1 MLSDNLRSVVYRS
14 LKKTLRVA
22 CEDSNDIVDYETM
35 RSSKNPSSSS
45 SASSVVEHSMDRR
58 RRAKLKKAEE
68 EMGSRGRSSCQLLEV
83 SKGAQKLNDM
93 IGSWSGRS
101 RFDGKSKE
109 IATDLLRGALDLQES
124 LVMLG
129 RLQEASNFMALTKQR
144 QSSLEFAFMEDRGVY
159 EEDEFSSRKFGSN
172 RFESKSCHHV
182 FEPPRVSTDGSSSN
196 RIEELKK
203 VIRDSLYEQNLLSVS
218 SDEEESSLG
227 RWRFDPFMDVQS
239 VSSSHSLMAPS
250 DRGNDG
256 AFHDKRVFDLV
267 ISQRKKV
274 KEPNLIAK
282 LMGLESDMPS
292 GTVSTSK
299 NQLDSKKR
307 SNQPRSIFDIAVP
320 KPRKPQLVEQ
330 RIVDPGKKTLNEI
343 LETMQLKGLL
353 KADHVEEE
361 DLKLQHHLLDD
372 HSSLKLNG
380 CRPIDDEMP
389 PIVIIKPLHFPSFDK
404 EAIQRTSPSLD
415 VVSVQKEPQNAKL
428 VRKEVVFENESIL
441 KKLEAPKV
449 AQDVQSKEKPL
460 PKTRPSTTLKSKT
473 KEVAKAS
480 KKSEEKRKPQLERR
494 KLSDTRDRERLP
506 TVSVAPKMKPR
517 RVDTKR
523 EPVKI
528 DIALQ
533 KSTSQ
538 QCKPTRPVAR
548 NTLDPVKKN
557 QINKTNPIIESAV
570 TKSNSEKSRS
580 KRFGNNINQS
590 LKKNCTSTNKLTF
603 VDDRIAKQTEQP
615 PENEFKDQEIVVP
628 SPAHGVTQTTNQGL
642 VTESKH
648 LINMQTIQTTVKKPN
663 KQRDS
668 LKLLLLSSPSFI
680 SCAEGLF
687 NLNRH
692 RSTDIP
698 TIDSQEFITSNARL
712 YLDCANEII
721 TRKRHWME
729 LLIHPTLHRAS
740 LDQVVE
746 EASSGIE
753 RLKSYSETGKDVV
766 SRDGLYIMLERDL
779 RCNDMLTNGVWDLG
793 WMKGVTLEEGDHVVS
808 EIGEMVLVGLI
819 EELVM
824 DFS

>member
-14 LKKTLRVA
+14 LKKTLLVA

-68 EMGSRGRSSCQLLEV
+68 EMGSSGRSSCQLLEV

-93 IGSWSGRS
+93 IGSWSQRS

-109 IATDLLRGALDLQES
+109 IATDLLRGALDLQDS

-144 QSSLEFAFMEDRGVY
+144 QSSLEFAFMEDGGVY
-159 EEDEFSSRKFGSN
+159 EEDAFSSRNFGSN

-218 SDEEESSLG
+218 SDEEESSSG
-227 RWRFDPFMDVQS
+227 RWPSDPFDPFMDVQS

-282 LMGLESDMPS
+282 LMGLESDMPMPS

-307 SNQPRSIFDIAVP
+307 SNQPRSIFDITVP

-330 RIVDPGKKTLNEI
+330 RIADPGKKTLNEI
-343 LETMQLKGLL
+343 LETMRLKGLL
-353 KADHVEEE
+353 KADQVEEE
-361 DLKLQHHLLDD
+361 DLKLQPHLLDD
-372 HSSLKLNG
+372 HSSLKSNG

-449 AQDVQSKEKPL
+449 AQDVQSKEKSL
-460 PKTRPSTTLKSKT
+460 PKTKPSTTLKSEK

-480 KKSEEKRKPQLERR
+480 KKSEKKRKPQLERR
-494 KLSDTRDRERLP
+494 KLSDTGDRECLL

-517 RVDTKR
+517 RMDTKR

-528 DIALQ
+528 DIAPQ
-533 KSTSQ
+533 KSTSP

-557 QINKTNPIIESAV
+557 QINKTNHIIESAV
-570 TKSNSEKSRS
+570 TKSNVSS
-580 KRFGNNINQS
+580 F
-590 LKKNCTSTNKLTF
+590 TSF
-603 VDDRIAKQTEQP
+603 C
-615 PENEFKDQEIVVP
+615 
-628 SPAHGVTQTTNQGL
+628 QGL
-642 VTESKH
+642 V
-648 LINMQTIQTTVKKPN
+648 I
-663 KQRDS
+663 
-668 LKLLLLSSPSFI
+668 
-680 SCAEGLF
+680 
-687 NLNRH
+687 
-692 RSTDIP
+692 
-698 TIDSQEFITSNARL
+698 
-712 YLDCANEII
+712 
-721 TRKRHWME
+721 
-729 LLIHPTLHRAS
+729 
-740 LDQVVE
+740 
-746 EASSGIE
+746 
-753 RLKSYSETGKDVV
+753 
-766 SRDGLYIMLERDL
+766 
-779 RCNDMLTNGVWDLG
+779 
-793 WMKGVTLEEGDHVVS
+793 
-808 EIGEMVLVGLI
+808 
-819 EELVM
+819 
-824 DFS
+824 